1 MSALSRGKQVDTK
14 TYPLGI
20 RANASS
26 PTQPKGIRNSPR
38 KTNKIHGID
47 VPDPTLSE
55 YLMTYPVHY

>member
-1 MSALSRGKQVDTK
+1 MSALPRGNQADPK

-20 RANASS
+20 RGNASS

-47 VPDPTLSE
+47 IPDPTLAE
-55 YLMTYPVHY
+55 YLMTCPDHY